1 MTIECRPCVPASE
14 PRGRRYTGERLG
26 EKVVWQMLRL
36 CTYTENEERV
46 VSDGREEREE
56 RERRIEQEKREDR
69 EDRVNRED
77 PDEWKPERVDS

>member
-1 MTIECRPCVPASE
+1 MCDARYADDREDGAPRSNSRTTRPATLKQ
-14 PRGRRYTGERLG
+14 GRHF
-26 EKVVWQMLRL
+26 
-36 CTYTENEERV
+36 

-56 RERRIEQEKREDR
+56 RGRRIEKEKREDR